1 MMLLASAGQT
11 VMGEV
16 QQGIGA
22 LERWKAEKDF
32 QRYEIPSGVNA
43 MMDVMKTLSSQ
54 TEMPGSDLLRSKQD
68 KTTAQA
74 VETSQRTSES
84 GSDVLGM
91 LSSVYSK
98 RLDDAQNMAI
108 KNAQFYE
115 QNKLRL
121 ANALETFGG
130 YQTEKWKY
138 NELYPYI
145 QAMTA
150 AGQTA
155 AAGSAN
161 ISSGVGSFINT
172 QGAQAN
178 MDWMDK
184 NYGDWMNSKMGKY
197 KMNATPMQPVSP
209 SFMTTPDTKTLA
221 QPWVEDYGRYENNP
235 FIIQ

>member
-1 MMLLASAGQT
+1 MAGEAVAGTAAEGLMKALPWVAAGQA
-11 VMGEV
+11 GLGLL
-16 QQGIGA
+16 QQGYSF
-22 LERWKAEKDF
+22 LQRRKAEKDF

-91 LSSVYSK
+91 LSSVYAK
-98 RLDDAQNMAI
+98 QLDDAQNMAI

-115 QNKLRL
+115 QNRLRL

-130 YQTEKWKY
+130 YQNEKWKY

-145 QAMTA
+145 QKMTA
-150 AGQTA
+150 AGQTS

-161 ISSGVGSFINT
+161 ISGGAGSFIDVM
-172 QGAQAN
+172 GANEN

-184 NYGDWMNSKMGKY
+184 NYKNWLDSKMGAY
-197 KMNATPMQPVSP
+197 SGGSTGIPPMTDEQR
-209 SFMTTPDTKTLA
+209 FTD
-221 QPWVEDYGRYENNP
+221 
-235 FIIQ
+235 

>member
-1 MMLLASAGQT
+1 MAIPLLAIAAAQAALGAGQ
-11 VMGEV
+11 
-16 QQGIGA
+16 QISGA
-22 LERWKAEKDF
+22 IQRRKAEKEF
-32 QRYEIPSGVNA
+32 QKYEIPSGVNA

-91 LSSVYSK
+91 LSSVYAK
-98 RLDDAQNMAI
+98 QLDDAQNMAI

-150 AGQTA
+150 AGQTS

-161 ISSGVGSFINT
+161 ISGGIGNLVNVLGSNE
-172 QGAQAN
+172 N

-184 NYGDWMNSKMGKY
+184 NYKNWLDSKMGAY
-197 KMNATPMQPVSP
+197 SGGSTGIPPMTDEQR
-209 SFMTTPDTKTLA
+209 FTD
-221 QPWVEDYGRYENNP
+221 
-235 FIIQ
+235 